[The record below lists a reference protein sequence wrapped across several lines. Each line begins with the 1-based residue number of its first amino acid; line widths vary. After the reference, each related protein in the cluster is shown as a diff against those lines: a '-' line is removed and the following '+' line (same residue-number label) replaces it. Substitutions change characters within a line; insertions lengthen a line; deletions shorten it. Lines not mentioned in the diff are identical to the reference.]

1 MLYYNSRYNIAHAI
15 SGGPIVTFSEF
26 VISVRKNL
34 NLSQNQLAAAINVSY
49 STINRWENGHV
60 IPSNLATKSFLD
72 FCENNFIDIP
82 NGLL

>member
-34 NLSQNQLAAAINVSY
+34 NLSQKQLAAAINVS
-49 STINRWENGHV
+49 
-60 IPSNLATKSFLD
+60 
-72 FCENNFIDIP
+72 
-82 NGLL
+82 

>member
-1 MLYYNSRYNIAHAI
+1 MLYYNCRYNIAHAI

-34 NLSQNQLAAAINVSY
+34 NLSQKQLAAAINVSY

>member
-34 NLSQNQLAAAINVSY
+34 NLSQKQLAAAINVSY

-72 FCENNFIDIP
+72 YCENNFIDIP